1 MSKVIKIKRG
11 LNIPLKGSAEKV
23 LVRLDKAEYYGVKP
37 IDFPGLVPKLDVKVG
52 DRVKAGSPLFHDK
65 YNPEIVFTSPI
76 NGEVVEVRRGE
87 RRTILEVV
95 VKTENGE
102 TEYEEFGAA
111 SPDSLSRDDVVEKLL
126 KSGLWPYIKQ
136 RPYGIV
142 ANPNDNPKAIFIS
155 CFDTSPLAPDLDFAV
170 QGEEEAFQVGI
181 DALRKLTTGAIH
193 LGLNADYPP
202 ANAFLKA
209 KGVEHHYFTGPHPAG
224 NVGIQIHH
232 IDPIAKGEVVW
243 TINPLDVII
252 IGRLFLK
259 GIYDA
264 TKVIALAGSEVIKP
278 RYYKLISGANID
290 SVVKD
295 NINTDTDVRIISGN
309 VLTGTRVDKN
319 GFVGFY
325 DNMISVIP
333 EGNKYEFMGWIAPGV
348 NKHSASRTFLSKL
361 IPGKKFRLNTNMH
374 GGHRAYVLTGQ
385 YEKVLPMDIYPVH
398 LIKAILA
405 NDIDK
410 MEQLGI
416 YEVVEEDM
424 ALCEYVCASKT
435 EVQAILRNG
444 INTMIKELS

>member
-76 NGEVVEVRRGE
+76 NGEVIEVRRGE

-111 SPDSLSRDDVVEKLL
+111 SPDSLSRDEVVEKLL

-155 CFDTSPLAPDLDFAV
+155 CFDTAPLAPDLDFAV

-181 DALRKLTTGAIH
+181 DALRKLTTGTIH

-202 ANAFLKA
+202 ANAFLNA

-264 TKVIALAGSEVIKP
+264 TKVIALAGSEVVKP
-278 RYYKLISGANID
+278 RYYKLISGASID

-325 DNMISVIP
+325 DNMVSVIP